1 MDLNAGVAVMAVG
14 HGHPEVLQAIREQ
27 SERLLHYSATDF
39 YYVPFVNLAENLT
52 RITPGDF
59 NKQVF
64 LCNSGTEAIE
74 AAFKCIRHHTRRP
87 RMIAFVRG
95 FHGRT
100 LGSLSLTAS
109 KIQHRRGFFPLI
121 PGVTHVPY
129 PYCYRCVFK
138 QEYPDC
144 NFWCIDYIEEEVLNT
159 FIPPDEVAA
168 IVFEPI
174 QGEGG
179 YITPPP
185 DYFKR
190 LKKLADKHG
199 ILLLADE
206 VQSGLGKT
214 GKWFAVEHFGIVPD
228 VVSTAKA
235 LASGLP
241 IGAMI
246 AKSELMD
253 WEYGSHA
260 TTFGGNPISC
270 HVANK
275 VIEIIEKEHLMENA
289 TTQGDYIMKRFNELK
304 EDLEIIGDV
313 RGRGLMIGVEL
324 VRDRET
330 KEPAT
335 DEAERIMLES
345 WKNGLLLITAGLSTI
360 RIVPPLI
367 ITRELIDTALEII
380 GREIKKISK

>member
-1 MDLNAGVAVMAVG
+1 MAVG
-14 HGHPEVLQAIREQ
+14 HGHPEILEAIREQ
-27 SERLLHYSATDF
+27 AERLLHYSATDF
-39 YYVPFVNLAENLT
+39 YYVPYVTLAENLT

-59 NKQVF
+59 SKQVF

-74 AAFKCIRHHTRRP
+74 AAFKCVRHHTKKP
-87 RMIAFVRG
+87 RMIAFTRG

-109 KIQHRRGFFPLI
+109 RIKHRHGFFPLV

-138 QEYPDC
+138 QEYPEC
-144 NFWCIDYIEEEVLNT
+144 NLWCVDFIDEEVLGT
-159 FIPPDEVAA
+159 FVPPEEVAA
-168 IVFEPI
+168 IVFESI

-179 YITPPP
+179 YVVPPP

-190 LKKLADKHG
+190 LKKLADKHN
-199 ILLLADE
+199 ILLVDDE
-206 VQSGLGKT
+206 VQSGVGRT
-214 GKWFAVEHFGIVPD
+214 GRWFAIEHFGIIPD
-228 VVSTAKA
+228 AVSTAKA

-246 AKSELMD
+246 ARKELMD

-270 HVANK
+270 NVANK
-275 VIEIIEKEHLMENA
+275 VIEIIEKERLMENA
-289 TTQGDYIMKRFNELK
+289 TKQGNYIMKRLNELK
-304 EDLEIIGDV
+304 EDAEIIGDV
-313 RGRGLMIGVEL
+313 RGIGLMIGVEL

-335 DEAERIMLES
+335 DEAERIMIES

-360 RIVPPLI
+360 RIVPPLV
-367 ITRELIDTALEII
+367 ITRELVDIALEII
-380 GREIKKISK
+380 EREIRRISK